1 MPIDLS
7 GYEALI
13 FDFDGTLV
21 DSQPLNHRALA
32 TALRKHGVTVAW
44 EWYARR
50 LGTSGLDLLAQLG
63 VPREVAVD
71 VIDVWSELII
81 QEAATLR
88 THQTVVRW
96 VKEARRAGLRRAVAS
111 GGGGPVVRA
120 GLAATGL
127 ASLFDVVVTREAVEK
142 GKPAPD
148 LFLLAAHRLGVS
160 PGRCLVFEDADE
172 GLEAARAAGMDAVD
186 VRPWVGAPP
195 QNTAQR
201 PVA

>member
-1 MPIDLS
+1 MSLDLF

-21 DSQPLNHRALA
+21 DSQPLNHRALVA
-32 TALRKHGVTVAW
+32 ALSGHGVTVAW
-44 EWYARR
+44 EWYAQR

-63 VPREVAVD
+63 VSQEVAVE
-71 VIDVWSELII
+71 VIEVWSELII
-81 QEAATLR
+81 REAATLR
-88 THQTVVRW
+88 PHLTVVGW
-96 VKEARRAGLRRAVAS
+96 AEESRRAGLRCAVAS

-127 ASLFDVVVTREAVEK
+127 ADLFDVVVTREAAAR

-148 LFLLAAHRLGVS
+148 LFLLAASRLGVLPS
-160 PGRCLVFEDADE
+160 RCLVLEDADE
-172 GLEAARAAGMDAVD
+172 GLAAARAAGMDAID
-186 VRPWVGAPP
+186 VRAWVGDLPHE
-195 QNTAQR
+195 TGDR